1 MAGIPGRV
9 PDRRNSEVAARPAKR
24 EGNIDRGRA
33 SAGLDRLL
41 STIEG
46 EIIPR
51 LVLAHRSHRPRSPE
65 PVSGAGVAARQVDTF
80 TDMLLTSEVDSARQ
94 YIDELQADGVAL
106 DRVYL
111 DLLAPAALKLG
122 EMWETD
128 ECDFTAVTLGL
139 WRLQRLLHE
148 FSPQFQQEAVAPVEG
163 RRILLVPMPGSQHTF
178 GLFMVAEFFR
188 RAGWDVVDG
197 PVANPADL
205 VSAVTRNWFEIVG
218 LSLSCD
224 QRLDALAALIR
235 DIRRSSRNRA
245 IGIIVGGPV
254 FVDHPEAVVR
264 VDADV
269 SANDAQQAL
278 LAAQDLLFTS
288 PQRQR
293 AASAG

>member
-1 MAGIPGRV
+1 MTGIPGRV
-9 PDRRNSEVAARPAKR
+9 PDRRDSEAAARPAKR
-24 EGNIDRGRA
+24 EGSVDRGRA
-33 SAGLDRLL
+33 AAGLDRLL

-51 LVLAHRSHRPRSPE
+51 LVLAHRSHRPHATE
-65 PVSGAGVAARQVDTF
+65 PVTGAGVSVRQVGTF
-80 TDMLLTSEVDSARQ
+80 TGMLLTSEFDSARD
-94 YIDELQADGVAL
+94 YIDELQADGIAL

-111 DLLAPAALKLG
+111 ELLAPAARKLG
-122 EMWETD
+122 EMWAAD

-148 FSPQFQQEAVAPVEG
+148 FSPQFQQEALAPIEG
-163 RRILLVPMPGSQHTF
+163 RRILLAPMPGSQHTF

-235 DIRRSSRNRA
+235 DIRRSSRNRG

-254 FVDHPEAVVR
+254 FVDHPDAVVR

-269 SANDAQQAL
+269 SANDAEQAL
-278 LAAQDLLFTS
+278 LAAQELLFAS

-293 AASAG
+293 AASAS

>member
-1 MAGIPGRV
+1 MAGITGRV
-9 PDRRNSEVAARPAKR
+9 PDRRSTNGAKQPANRPVKSDH
-24 EGNIDRGRA
+24 GP
-33 SAGLDRLL
+33 SAGFDRLL

-51 LVLAHRSHRPRSPE
+51 LVLAHRGQKPRSP
-65 PVSGAGVAARQVDTF
+65 SASTGAEVAARQVGLF
-80 TDMLLTSEVDSARQ
+80 TDMLLTSEIDSARQ
-94 YIDELQADGVAL
+94 FIDELQADGVAL
-106 DRVYL
+106 DSVYL
-111 DLLAPAALKLG
+111 DLFAPAARQLG
-122 EMWETD
+122 EMWAAD
-128 ECDFTAVTLGL
+128 QCDFTAVTLGL

-148 FSPQFQQEAVAPVEG
+148 CSPQFQVEAVPPIEG
-163 RRILLVPMPGSQHTF
+163 RRILLAPMPGSQHTF
-178 GLFMVAEFFR
+178 GVFMVAEFFR

-197 PVANPADL
+197 PVASPADL

-235 DIRRSSRNRA
+235 DVRRSSRNRA

-254 FVDHPEAVVR
+254 FNEHPDAVVR

-269 SANDAQQAL
+269 YAADAQRAL
-278 LAAQDLLFTS
+278 LAAQDLLFAL

>member
-1 MAGIPGRV
+1 MAGITGRV
-9 PDRRNSEVAARPAKR
+9 PDRRSTDGARRSTNRQTDNDHGP
-24 EGNIDRGRA
+24 
-33 SAGLDRLL
+33 SAGFDRLL
-41 STIEG
+41 RTIEG

-51 LVLAHRSHRPRSPE
+51 LVLAHRGQKPRSP
-65 PVSGAGVAARQVDTF
+65 SAAATGAEVAARQVGQF
-80 TDMLLTSEVDSARQ
+80 TDMLLTSEIDSSRQ
-94 YIDELQADGVAL
+94 FIDDLQADGVTL
-106 DRVYL
+106 DSVYL
-111 DLLAPAALKLG
+111 DLFAPAARQLG
-122 EMWETD
+122 EMWAAD
-128 ECDFTAVTLGL
+128 QCDFTAVTLGL

-148 FSPQFQQEAVAPVEG
+148 CSPQFHVEAVPPIEG
-163 RRILLVPMPGSQHTF
+163 RRILLAPMPGSQHTF
-178 GLFMVAEFFR
+178 GVFMVAEFFR

-197 PVANPADL
+197 PVANPVDL
-205 VSAVTRNWFEIVG
+205 VSSVTRNWFEIVG

-254 FVDHPEAVVR
+254 FVEHPDAVVR

-269 SANDAQQAL
+269 YAADAQQAL
-278 LAAQDLLFTS
+278 LAAQDLLFAL